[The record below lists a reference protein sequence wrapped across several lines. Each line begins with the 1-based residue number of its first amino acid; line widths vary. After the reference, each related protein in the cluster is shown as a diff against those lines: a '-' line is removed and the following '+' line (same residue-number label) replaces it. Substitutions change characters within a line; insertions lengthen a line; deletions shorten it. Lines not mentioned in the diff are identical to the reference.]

1 MTDLPTGT
9 VTFLFTD
16 IEGST
21 RRWEER
27 PAAMRAAVDRHFALL
42 RVAVG
47 AHGGH
52 VFRLQGDGLCAAFAT
67 APQAL
72 EAALAAQLALYQEH
86 WPDVDALRVRMALHT
101 GAAEVQDGDY
111 VGACLNRMG
120 RLSGIGHGGQTLLS
134 RTTYEL
140 VREALPARAS
150 LRDLGE
156 HRLRDLSAPEQVFQ
170 LLHPELPSE
179 FPPLK
184 SLDTPHHNLPVQL
197 TSFVGRERELAAVQ
211 QLLLVE
217 RLVTLTGAGGIG
229 KTRLALQAA
238 ADLVDQFPDG
248 VWLVDLAPLADPM
261 LVPQAIATA
270 VGVREQPEHPL
281 LQTLEDFL
289 RSRHLLLVLDNCEHL
304 VAACAALA
312 DRLLRACPRLRIL
325 ATSREPLGI
334 AGETAW
340 RVPPLTSPDPEHLPS
355 LASLAQYE
363 AVRLLLDR
371 ADLAAPSLALTQRN
385 AAAVAQV
392 CQQLDGL
399 PLALELAAA
408 RVKVLSF
415 EQLAARLGDRFR
427 LLTGGSRSALPRQ
440 QTLRALVDWSYD
452 LLTAP
457 EQVLFRRLAVFAGG
471 CTLEAT
477 EAVCAG
483 DGIEP
488 GEVLEH
494 LARLVDKSLV
504 VAEPSAAGEVRYRLP
519 ETIRQYSSDKLAQ
532 AGEGATL
539 RGRHRDW
546 CLALAERTGQEVL
559 DPQRLMS
566 LEREYDNLRSALRWS
581 VDSGEAEAGLRLAT
595 SLCDFWQVR
604 GYSSEGCAW
613 LAELLALPA
622 AATATT
628 ARARALEWAGRLAYL
643 QGDDLDRQRIVMSLL
658 ALGHA
663 ALRRRDALRA
673 RLLFNESLGL
683 ARDAADHLAVAL
695 GLEGLAGVT
704 VEAEPERAV
713 RLAGAAEALRDQL
726 GARPP
731 DTDRD
736 QLEHWLEAARRALGN
751 GTYAMAWAEGRAMSV
766 EQALACALAESA
778 LAAPVARPGGRA

>member
-197 TSFVGRERELAAVQ
+197 TSFVGRERDLAAVQ

-229 KTRLALQAA
+229 KTRLALQTA

-504 VAEPSAAGEVRYRLP
+504 VAETEAADEVRYRLLG
-519 ETIRQYSSDKLAQ
+519 TIRQYAAEKLA
-532 AGEGATL
+532 E
-539 RGRHRDW
+539 
-546 CLALAERTGQEVL
+546 
-559 DPQRLMS
+559 
-566 LEREYDNLRSALRWS
+566 
-581 VDSGEAEAGLRLAT
+581 SGEALTVSSRHFEICSGLAHQAEAHQYSSQQEVWFDRLEPEQDNFRTALAWALEAGYAHAGLRLA
-595 SLCDFWQVR
+595 SALGFFWEHR
-604 GYSSEGCAW
+604 GYWYEANEWFTRLLEHANDSS
-613 LAELLALPA
+613 
-622 AATATT
+622 AATLS
-628 ARARALEWAGRLAYL
+628 RALRSATAFALYAG
-643 QGDDLDRQRIVMSLL
+643 
-658 ALGHA
+658 
-663 ALRRRDALRA
+663 DAPRA
-673 RLLFNESLGL
+673 RLLGQQYLEIARSSGDTGIIAWALCTVGLYVESGT
-683 ARDAADHLAVAL
+683 RADRSVALLEVSIAVANAPL
-695 GLEGLAGVT
+695 VAVVVSTGGQVVPTGGHRKSPPPGDPFEV
-704 VEAEPERAV
+704 PPSSRA
-713 RLAGAAEALRDQL
+713 
-726 GARPP
+726 
-731 DTDRD
+731 
-736 QLEHWLEAARRALGN
+736 
-751 GTYAMAWAEGRAMSV
+751 S
-766 EQALACALAESA
+766 S
-778 LAAPVARPGGRA
+778 PG

>member
-1 MTDLPTGT
+1 MTDLPSGT

-21 RRWEER
+21 RRWEEH
-27 PAAMRAAVDRHFALL
+27 PAAMRAAVDRHFVLL
-42 RVAVG
+42 RETIG

-52 VFRLQGDGLCAAFAT
+52 VFRNQGDGLCAAFAM
-67 APQAL
+67 AQQAL
-72 EAALAAQLALYQEH
+72 EAALAAQLALHREQWLEG
-86 WPDVDALRVRMALHT
+86 DALRVRMALHT
-101 GAAEVQDGDY
+101 GSAEVQDGDY

-120 RLSGIGHGGQTLLS
+120 RLQNIGYGGQTLLS

-140 VREALPARAS
+140 VREALPAGTG

-156 HRLRDLSAPEQVFQ
+156 HRLRDLDTPEQIFQ
-170 LLHPELPSE
+170 LLHPELPTE

-184 SLDTPHHNLPVQL
+184 SLDPPHHNLPIQL

-211 QLLLVE
+211 QLLLGE
-217 RLVTLTGAGGIG
+217 RLVTLTGAGGVG
-229 KTRLALQAA
+229 KTRLALRLA
-238 ADLVDQFPDG
+238 ADRLDSIADG
-248 VWLVDLAPLADPM
+248 VWLVDLAPLADAN
-261 LVPQAIATA
+261 LVPQAVAA
-270 VGVREQPEHPL
+270 ALGVREQPERPL
-281 LQTLEDFL
+281 VQTLADAL
-289 RSRHLLLVLDNCEHL
+289 RDRHLLLLLDNCEHL

-312 DRLLRACPRLRIL
+312 DSLLRACPWLRVL

-334 AGETAW
+334 TGEAIW
-340 RVPPLTSPDPEHLPS
+340 RVPPLASPEPDRLPS
-355 LASLAQYE
+355 LESLVQYE

-371 ADLAAPSLALTQRN
+371 AELAAPSFAITEQN

-408 RVKVLSF
+408 RVKVLSM
-415 EQLAARLGDRFR
+415 EQLAARLSDRFR

-452 LLTAP
+452 LLTEP

-471 CTLEAT
+471 CTLEAA

-483 DGIEP
+483 DGVQP

-504 VAEPSAAGEVRYRLP
+504 IAEPSPGSQVRYRLP
-519 ETIRQYSSDKLAQ
+519 ETIRQYSAEKLGE

-546 CLALAERTGQEVL
+546 CLALAERTGPGVL
-559 DPQRLMS
+559 DPQRLAW
-566 LEREYDNLRSALRWS
+566 LEREYDNLRAALRS
-581 VDSGEAEAGLRLAT
+581 SIDSGQAEPGLRLAAG
-595 SLCDFWQVR
+595 LCDFWYAR

-622 AATATT
+622 TTT
-628 ARARALEWAGRLAYL
+628 AAMACARALEWAGRLAYL
-643 QGDDLDRQRIVMSLL
+643 QGDELDRQRIAKSLV
-658 ALGHA
+658 ALGHG
-663 ALRRRDALRA
+663 ALRRGDALRA

-683 ARDAADHLAVAL
+683 ARDAGDHLAIAL
-695 GLEGLAGVT
+695 CLEGLASVA
-704 VEAEPERAV
+704 VKAQPERAV
-713 RLAGAAEALRDQL
+713 RLAGAAEAVRNQLR
-726 GARPP
+726 ARLP
-731 DTDRD
+731 DTDRE
-736 QLEHWLEAARRALGN
+736 QMGRWLAAARRALG
-751 GTYAMAWAEGRAMSV
+751 GGGYAAALAEGRAMTV
-766 EQALACALAESA
+766 GQALAYALAEGSQS
-778 LAAPVARPGGRA
+778 APVAGPSGRA